1 LLFLR
6 LLRWLPI
13 TACFFLSESNNE
25 AGGAT
30 HGVLVKIFSQLF
42 SASLPKRMVQ
52 TVVVAKGEET
62 RITRLCGREGR

>member
-6 LLRWLPI
+6 LLRWLSF

-25 AGGAT
+25 AGGTA
-30 HGVLVKIFSQLF
+30 HGVLVKIFFNFF

-52 TVVVAKGEET
+52 TVLVAKGEET